1 MVGYHKVICL
11 NSECKPWII
20 HIMSL
25 LVILSTYALEDGQTA
40 TSVPHHHTRLP
51 LGDSPC
57 ARDADDQAGYRWA
70 QQRLVGGA

>member
-1 MVGYHKVICL
+1 
-11 NSECKPWII
+11 
-20 HIMSL
+20 MSL